1 MWFTGES
8 KFIINVGSN
17 HQATVS
23 GENLNTTSLTH
34 SYLHQ
39 VFSGEKRQANMFHQ
53 VSQVFLPDIFIMV
66 NPSYHR
72 LKNLHHKV
80 HRHSSHQVQSFGRV
94 VLPEYGEQ
102 GECVRTFSSVGMV
115 SLSLAIKLDTC
126 SMPRLRNSSLPTT
139 SVKCCSGNKKKKK
152 NYFVTADEFSQH

>member
-1 MWFTGES
+1 
-8 KFIINVGSN
+8 
-17 HQATVS
+17 
-23 GENLNTTSLTH
+23 
-34 SYLHQ
+34 
-39 VFSGEKRQANMFHQ
+39 MFHQ

-72 LKNLHHKV
+72 LKNLHHKA
-80 HRHSSHQVQSFGRV
+80 HRHSSHQVQSFGR

-139 SVKCCSGNKKKKK
+139 SVKCCSGNKKQNK
-152 NYFVTADEFSQH
+152 TTL